1 MYCTVI
7 QGIAFEK
14 VVVGEIMT
22 LNVCQGHQKWQ
33 YSIGRVSSLLSAVSV
48 FLFSHHFQDITETC
62 SQYVSACDREQSICL
77 VVTVKTVSHTISCLS
92 LIASQLQQAHY
103 WQRVANGAF
112 QLLLGNG
119 VDVDVRDNDGMSA
132 LMWCCHDDRV
142 DHVRLL
148 LNQVGRAR
156 LSDADVTGRTCL
168 HWSVRR
174 TEPLRCLQVAVRTYS
189 VFSDCEIQ
197 YYIHYHSI
205 WQTLQRMHTLD
216 CMTSYAFSLQLI
228 RVQVRGIN
236 LLYYFGVIGYTV

>member
-1 MYCTVI
+1 
-7 QGIAFEK
+7 
-14 VVVGEIMT
+14 
-22 LNVCQGHQKWQ
+22 
-33 YSIGRVSSLLSAVSV
+33 
-48 FLFSHHFQDITETC
+48 
-62 SQYVSACDREQSICL
+62 
-77 VVTVKTVSHTISCLS
+77 VSHTISCL
-92 LIASQLQQAHY
+92 SQLQQAHY

-168 HWSVRR
+168 YWSVRR

-189 VFSDCEIQ
+189 VFSSNCEIQ
-197 YYIHYHSI
+197 YC
-205 WQTLQRMHTLD
+205 TLSLHLANITAHAHARLHDKLCIQFTAY
-216 CMTSYAFSLQLI
+216 TSTSAW
-228 RVQVRGIN
+228 N
-236 LLYYFGVIGYTV
+236 